1 MANCNMLQH
10 ECNRSEIAGQ
20 TPRTTKPVMNYRV
33 RQVPLQGTG
42 GFGSTASPAAPAN
55 QRPVSWATGNAVRHA
70 TAKAPDGAGATDAAG
85 HVVAPALPVGG
96 PGFYRTTR
104 ISVGSSSLLQ
114 GGSTVDGPRNVTS
127 ECYAAPQDAFCPVAK
142 RSGWGTRYF
151 LPASDQGTR
160 LLDRI
165 RGDRL
170 RQMALRHAA
179 GTRGGFGRDVSLSFE
194 PAPQLCATV
203 QSGAP
208 APRIPSQNVAKAL
221 A

>member
-1 MANCNMLQH
+1 MLQH

-20 TPRTTKPVMNYRV
+20 TPEATKPVMNYRV
-33 RQVPLQGTG
+33 RQVPSQGAG
-42 GFGSTASPAAPAN
+42 GFGLPASPAAPASH
-55 QRPVSWATGNAVRHA
+55 QPAPWATGNAVRHA
-70 TAKAPDGAGATDAAG
+70 TAKAPDGAGTTDAAG

-96 PGFYRTTR
+96 PGFYRTTL

-114 GGSTVDGPRNVTS
+114 GESAVGGPRNVTS
-127 ECYAAPQDAFCPVAK
+127 RCYAAPQDALCPVAE
-142 RSGWGTRYF
+142 RSNRSARYF

-170 RQMALRHAA
+170 RQVALCHAA

-194 PAPQLCATV
+194 PAPQLSARI
-203 QSGAP
+203 QSGEAV
-208 APRIPSQNVAKAL
+208 PRIRSRIVAKAQP
-221 A
+221 

>member
-1 MANCNMLQH
+1 MLQH
-10 ECNRSEIAGQ
+10 ECNHSEIAGQ
-20 TPRTTKPVMNYRV
+20 TPGATKPVMNYRV
-33 RQVPLQGTG
+33 RQVPSQGAG
-42 GFGSTASPAAPAN
+42 GFGLPASPAAPASH
-55 QRPVSWATGNAVRHA
+55 QPASWAAGNAVRHA

-96 PGFYRTTR
+96 PGFYRTTP

-114 GGSTVDGPRNVTS
+114 GESTVVGPRNVTS
-127 ECYAAPQDAFCPVAK
+127 RCYAAPQDVLCPVAQ
-142 RSGWGTRYF
+142 RSGRSTRYF

-179 GTRGGFGRDVSLSFE
+179 GTRSGFGRDVSLSFE
-194 PAPQLCATV
+194 PAPQLSARI
-203 QSGAP
+203 QSGEAV
-208 APRIPSQNVAKAL
+208 PRIRNRVVAKAL
-221 A
+221 P